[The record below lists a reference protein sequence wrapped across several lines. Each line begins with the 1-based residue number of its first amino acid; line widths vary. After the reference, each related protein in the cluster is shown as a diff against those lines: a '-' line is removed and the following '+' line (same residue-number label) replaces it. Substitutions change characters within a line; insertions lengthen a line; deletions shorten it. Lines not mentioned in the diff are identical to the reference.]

1 MLFFLASFLPK
12 TISFFLVPL
21 YTNCLSTTEYGT
33 ADLLINTVSLCVPIL
48 TLVVQDAVM
57 KFALDNQHDK
67 RNVFTVGVRVTFGGF
82 VILCWLF
89 YIKDV

>member
-1 MLFFLASFLPK
+1 MLKEEETYERKKYIFIKKSDTVFLASFLPK

-57 KFALDNQHDK
+57 KFTLDNQHDK
-67 RNVFTVGVRVTFGGF
+67 K
-82 VILCWLF
+82 LCLQ
-89 YIKDV
+89 